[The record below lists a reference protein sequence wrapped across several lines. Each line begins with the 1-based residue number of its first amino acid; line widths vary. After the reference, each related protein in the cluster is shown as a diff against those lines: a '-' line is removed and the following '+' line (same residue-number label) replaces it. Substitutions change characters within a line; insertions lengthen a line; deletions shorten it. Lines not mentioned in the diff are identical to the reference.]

1 MTEILKIPYPANPA
15 VRKHW
20 NKLYGLNAYYA
31 GKHWSKRKEDAQFWH
46 ALTRRAMEDGH
57 CRKKPFDRPVVITY
71 LFNDRLDCSN
81 HAMIA
86 KMIEDGMKGRII
98 KDDTRRYVRG
108 MEIYFHSA
116 DCIKVVVREIEGGKS
131 NG

>member
-1 MTEILKIPYPANPA
+1 MTEILKIPYPVNPT
-15 VRKHW
+15 VKKQW
-20 NKLYGLNAYYA
+20 SKLYGLNAYYS
-31 GKHWSKRKEDAQFWH
+31 GKHWSKRREDAQFWH

-57 CRKKPFDRPVVITY
+57 CRKKPFDRPVVITF

-86 KMIEDGMKGRII
+86 KMIEDGLKGRII
-98 KDDTRRYVRG
+98 ADDTRRWVKG
-108 MEIYFHSA
+108 MEIYFHAA
-116 DCIKVVVREIEGGKS
+116 DCIKVVVREIERGEA